1 MMRNLSV
8 ILFLIILCGSPAQMS
23 PQTTFPAAKKESKDP
38 ENNKLMKIADGN
50 QTQISGM
57 LKNAKSQQKV
67 KPKVV
72 YIKVYSKPTS
82 MAKKKYIPIDDKEF
96 IVVDSSS
103 AVVTQ
108 KKSAISIT
116 DKPTKAV
123 KVVADSVKIKRS
135 FFYRLFKKIKNI

>member
-1 MMRNLSV
+1 MRNLSV

-82 MAKKKYIPIDDKEF
+82 MAKKKYIPIENKEF
-96 IVVDSSS
+96 IITDSSS
-103 AVVTQ
+103 IVIPVYEKGDTVSHIHY
-108 KKSAISIT
+108 K
-116 DKPTKAV
+116 
-123 KVVADSVKIKRS
+123 VADSVTKIKRS
-135 FFYRLFKKIKNI
+135 FFGRLFQKIKNI